1 MSIICNAFTFYIGT
15 SMPASFLAEGAQ
27 KHAKAEEER
36 SNKEERKFKKKRKK
50 KIKEKNLE
58 G

>member
-1 MSIICNAFTFYIGT
+1 
-15 SMPASFLAEGAQ
+15 MPASFLAEGAQ

-36 SNKEERKFKKKRKK
+36 SNKEERKFKKK
-50 KIKEKNLE
+50 KEKRRLKRKIWKVNEVLTL